1 MSWRAARGERS
12 TFQLSCREAGNPRAQ
27 GLALGIH
34 DESGD
39 CVQGLRQDRQ
49 EDSCVAKGLHA
60 SRHRQLRGCTS
71 LCLSCSRHCASEHTI
86 IIAPTGR
93 THAAQA
99 RCERID
105 TLIRELEKAKT
116 CLDTLNADGCA
127 GTRAEE
133 GGTAGEEKSIAK
145 SSARQDA
152 GDVEAMETETET
164 EIETRMDT
172 EPSLHPGSNPVEVSS
187 TSSL

>member
-1 MSWRAARGERS
+1 M
-12 TFQLSCREAGNPRAQ
+12 CRKRFA
-27 GLALGIH
+27 
-34 DESGD
+34 
-39 CVQGLRQDRQ
+39 
-49 EDSCVAKGLHA
+49 CVAA
-60 SRHRQLRGCTS
+60 SPAAWMHVPVLVLFSSAHSHTIIFAPTS
-71 LCLSCSRHCASEHTI
+71 EQTRTGQECLSCSRHCASEHTI